1 MGPVRYL
8 CAADPACA
16 LAALVAAPATTFLSS
31 AVAEQAFTVTPRGTT
46 FAPQCTA
53 LAAPGSSPAGRS
65 IPAHSQGTAANAA
78 ASQHIPWPVPCR
90 SPPWRHL
97 ASPSYAPP
105 TPVSARAGRRP
116 TALARR
122 SPALC
127 RCPAGLSTAAALL
140 DRTRLCQHGPV
151 PAPGHCSPVP
161 LLGGPALCHCNTIMQ
176 LVSTITQLSSATP
189 LPSRAVAGLNHPG
202 PPPSYTRS
210 RAEPR

>member
-140 DRTRLCQHGPV
+140 GQ
-151 PAPGHCSPVP
+151 
-161 LLGGPALCHCNTIMQ
+161 
-176 LVSTITQLSSATP
+176 TP
-189 LPSRAVAGLNHPG
+189 LRQCRARPNAASPA
-202 PPPSYTRS
+202 RS
-210 RAEPR
+210 RAGTVLRAAMPARRPPPRHHCRSGPSRD